1 MHKMP
6 TRDLLTS
13 VEGLACVPGTL
24 NAAIAPL
31 LFDKLALIRMALI
44 RMERLNSL
52 KNSF

>member
-13 VEGLACVPGTL
+13 VEGVACVPGTL

-31 LFDKLALIRMALI
+31 LFDKLALIRM
-44 RMERLNSL
+44 ERLNSL